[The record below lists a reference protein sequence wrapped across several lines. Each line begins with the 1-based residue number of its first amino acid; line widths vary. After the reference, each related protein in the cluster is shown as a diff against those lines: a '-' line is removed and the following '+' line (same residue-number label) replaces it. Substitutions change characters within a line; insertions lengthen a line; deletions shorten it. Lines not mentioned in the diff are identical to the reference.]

1 MNKLR
6 NLSKN
11 IRHKVKH
18 RGKMTKEVSN
28 IYKAESR
35 SQAIA
40 RFNTFCQN
48 WQDIEPHAV
57 SCFKNDFHETLH
69 YYDFADDKNLISSTN
84 HLERYLEEV
93 RRRIKIQ
100 GYFKN
105 ERSLNL
111 WVYGIINTLQQEQQ
125 PDVMPKHIVTII
137 KDPKYKSVQL
147 S

>member
-1 MNKLR
+1 
-6 NLSKN
+6 
-11 IRHKVKH
+11 
-18 RGKMTKEVSN
+18 MTKEASN

-35 SQAIA
+35 SQAIG
-40 RFNTFCQN
+40 RFNAFCQK
-48 WQDIEPHAV
+48 WQEIEPHAI
-57 SCFKNDFHETLH
+57 SCFKKDFFETLY

-84 HLERYLEEV
+84 HLERRLEEV

-111 WVYGIINTLQQEQQ
+111 WAYGIISQLHQEEQQ